1 MTLLELLS
9 LLRKKLGLVIG
20 LPIICALIAAAYCW
34 GVMPNEYTAETSIY
48 ALTKGTSQ
56 TDPNADA
63 VTATDLN
70 ASQMLANDFA
80 ELVKNDQLQAETAE
94 SLGLDNLRNFD
105 VSVGSSTTTRVI
117 KVTVTGRDPESV
129 ALVANKLAEEIGTT
143 AVRIMNVEAVNI
155 ISEATTP
162 TSPSGPA
169 RALYTLVALLAGLF
183 AAVAIVVIMDMV
195 NTTIRSDEEAA
206 ELLEAPIIGRF
217 PIDKGGRR

>member
-9 LLRKKLGLVIG
+9 LLRQKLGLVIG
-20 LPIICALIAAAYCW
+20 LPVACALIAAAYCW

-48 ALTKGTSQ
+48 ALTKGSATSEQ
-56 TDPNADA
+56 NAEV

-80 ELVKNDQLQAETAE
+80 ELVKNDQVQAETAK
-94 SLGLDNLRNFD
+94 SLGLDGLD
-105 VSVGSSTTTRVI
+105 DYEVSVGSSTTTRVI
-117 KVTVTGRDPESV
+117 KVAVTGRDPNSV

-143 AVRIMNVEAVNI
+143 AVRIMNVEAVNV
-155 ISEATTP
+155 ISEAKTP
-162 TSPSGPA
+162 DSPSGPP
-169 RALYTLVALLAGLF
+169 RSLYTLVALLAGLF

-217 PIDKGGRR
+217 PLDKGGHR